1 MFEEISLPVA
11 FGAGLLSVLS
21 PCVLPL
27 LPVYLGIIG
36 GARIYDNNNT
46 GFNLSLFLHSL
57 SFVLG
62 FTAVF
67 TLMGVIAG
75 LTGFFIETVLLDRIG
90 GSLLIL
96 AGIFILAA
104 RKIAWLN
111 YEKRLTPAAGTHIG
125 YLRSFLIGAAFTLG
139 WTACV
144 GPILAGILTLAAVRA
159 TAGQGAALLTA
170 YSLGLGLPFLAVGAA
185 FGSVM
190 PLVKRIY
197 RYMSVVQIFA
207 AVLLIGVG
215 ILVLTGNIELISGL

>member
-1 MFEEISLPVA
+1 MLEEISLPVA

-36 GARIYDNNNT
+36 GARIYDNRNT

-67 TLMGVIAG
+67 TLLGVIAG

-111 YEKRLTPAAGTHIG
+111 YEKRLTPAAGTRIG

-215 ILVLTGNIELISGL
+215 ILVLTGKIGLISGL